1 MAVICNILLLTCDN
15 ALRTHEYCHDS
26 INLGITSYIY
36 FSVYQAQSLPYNY
49 KVDIYS
55 LGVILFELLVPFGT
69 DMERSCALM
78 DVRNNKFP
86 IHFQQQFLQE
96 VRSFL
101 RRGVHMHLLTWQ
113 WL

>member
-1 MAVICNILLLTCDN
+1 MNIAMTVLILILHLT
-15 ALRTHEYCHDS
+15 
-26 INLGITSYIY
+26 Y
-36 FSVYQAQSLPYNY
+36 FSVYQAQGLPYSY

-86 IHFQQQFLQE
+86 VHFQQQFLQE
-96 VRSFL
+96 VRFFFFG
-101 RRGVHMHLLTWQ
+101 GVPCIC
-113 WL
+113 